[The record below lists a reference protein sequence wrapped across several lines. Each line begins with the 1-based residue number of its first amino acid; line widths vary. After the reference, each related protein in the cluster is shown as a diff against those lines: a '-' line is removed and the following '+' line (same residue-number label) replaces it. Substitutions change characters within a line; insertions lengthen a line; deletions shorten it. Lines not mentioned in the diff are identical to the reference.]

1 MRATFSRGLLALALA
16 GSVACT
22 EDPGPTSTAWDP
34 DDDGAGE
41 STSGGPSGDSSSS
54 NADESSASTD
64 DGGSTSDVGESTSG
78 AATETGEGDCPRV
91 RTMTPGDV
99 LNVRPT
105 PDTSMAPVGMLPD
118 GSVVTKVAEVMGEA
132 VNGNTTWLEIDSQSL
147 GLHGFVSEEFVS
159 CTTDPET

>member
-1 MRATFSRGLLALALA
+1 MLACLRRCSLALVCVLA
-16 GSVACT
+16 CS
-22 EDPGPTSTAWDP
+22 EDGGKTSTAWDP
-34 DDDGAGE
+34 DDGGGSASSGPASEESSGGE
-41 STSGGPSGDSSSS
+41 SSTGSS
-54 NADESSASTD
+54 DG
-64 DGGSTSDVGESTSG
+64 GGSTSTGGVGDESTG
-78 AATETGEGDCPRV
+78 AVGTETGEGDCPRV

-147 GLHGFVSEEFVS
+147 GLHGFVSQEFVS